1 MEKRETSSLLPHCY
15 VESYFLLCVNL
26 EGLSYKARREALAEA
41 EELMNLVYQEIVCK
55 ICRQRKHVIP
65 SIFPLCHRHTHGH
78 ISLPLHFTSL
88 TK

>member
-1 MEKRETSSLLPHCY
+1 MEKRETSSLLPPCY
-15 VESYFLLCVNL
+15 VEGYFLHCVNL
-26 EGLSYKARREALAEA
+26 ERLSSKARRETLAEP

-55 ICRQRKHVIP
+55 MCSQRKHVIS
-65 SIFPLCHRHTHGH
+65 SIFPFCHRHTHRH